1 MPAFPTSSHRASAGP
16 RWLSDTAI
24 RRDVRAKP
32 VSLPDLATRPG
43 WAFGVYVHVPF
54 CATRRGYSDFN
65 TYTPAELGAA
75 NPDGWLA
82 AVRAELGLAAVRLG
96 APPTA
101 DTVFVG
107 GGTPHRPLPETSLPD
122 SRPAK

>member
-82 AVRAELGLAAVRLG
+82 AVRAELGLAAVAGRAADRG
-96 APPTA
+96 HRVRRRRHAPPAATGNESA
-101 DTVFVG
+101 G
-107 GGTPHRPLPETSLPD
+107 
-122 SRPAK
+122 